1 MAGMPYGLQAMLKD
15 GHKHMQGVDEAVL
28 KNIDAARGLAAIAR
42 TSLGPNG
49 ASRRRAPRSAGGN
62 SAPSAAPRL
71 TRPPPP
77 PPPHF
82 RARGRPRRAQA

>member
-1 MAGMPYGLQAMLKD
+1 MATGMPYGLQAMLKD

-49 ASRRRAPRSAGGN
+49 SSLVTRVMLFCDHRVAPVLLFSQFINA
-62 SAPSAAPRL
+62 L
-71 TRPPPP
+71 KKKDE
-77 PPPHF
+77 
-82 RARGRPRRAQA
+82 